1 MSRIP
6 CISYLCEMS
15 RTLDIFVRIL
25 CFFCF
30 FLISACGAPPAPAS
44 KAAETKA
51 ASAAEE
57 PADQKKKL
65 IVFFGN
71 SLTAAYGLEREEGFT
86 SLLQEKIDQVDK
98 PYRTVNAGNSGETTA
113 GGLSRIDW
121 ILDRNALDIFVLE
134 LGGNDGLRGVAPES
148 SYENLKQIVA
158 KVRAKYP
165 DCKIIL
171 AGMQAPPNMGQSYTT
186 AFQAIFPRLAK
197 AENLALIPFLL
208 EGVAGIPS
216 LNQADRIHP
225 TAEGHKLLAE
235 NIWEIL
241 APML

>member
-1 MSRIP
+1 MNRAPNI
-6 CISYLCEMS
+6 C
-15 RTLDIFVRIL
+15 VRIL
-25 CFFCF
+25 CIYCF
-30 FLISACGAPPAPAS
+30 LLVSACGAPPATES
-44 KAAETKA
+44 KTPQTTAPIAAELP
-51 ASAAEE
+51 SES
-57 PADQKKKL
+57 KKKL

-71 SLTAAYGLEREEGFT
+71 SLTAAYGLESEEGFT
-86 SLLQEKIDQVDK
+86 SLIQEKIDQLAK

-113 GGLSRIDW
+113 GGLNRIDW
-121 ILDRNALDIFVLE
+121 ILERNALDIFVLE

-148 SYENLKQIVA
+148 SYDNLKQIVA

-171 AGMQAPPNMGQSYTT
+171 AGMQAPPNMGSTYTE
-186 AFQAIFPRLAK
+186 AFKAIFPRLAK

-225 TAEGHKLLAE
+225 TAEGQKLLAE